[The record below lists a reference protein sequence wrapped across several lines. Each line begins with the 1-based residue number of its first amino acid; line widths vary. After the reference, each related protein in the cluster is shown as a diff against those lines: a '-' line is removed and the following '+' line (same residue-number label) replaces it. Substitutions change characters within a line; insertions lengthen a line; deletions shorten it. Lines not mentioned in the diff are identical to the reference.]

1 MTTFKT
7 PVLRGLY
14 AVTDGPRADLLEVA
28 ALALEGG
35 TRMLQYR
42 DLSRD
47 TPRRHAEAL
56 ALAQLCRAHG
66 VPLIIDHDMALA
78 VEVGARGVHLGGDE
92 DPATA
97 RRVMGE
103 QAIIG
108 VSCYDSLARA
118 EAATRAGARYVSFGA
133 FFPSST
139 KPLASLAPLELLR
152 QSAALGIARVAI
164 GGITPDNGRSLV
176 EAGADCLAVVAAVFA
191 TTDVRAA
198 AQRFTDL
205 YSSDREP
212 A

>member
-1 MTTFKT
+1 MTTFRT
-7 PVLRGLY
+7 PLFRGLY

-47 TPRRHAEAL
+47 TPRRHLEAL
-56 ALAQLCRAHG
+56 ALAQLCRAHD

-78 VEVGARGVHLGGDE
+78 VEVGAGGVHLGGDE
-92 DPATA
+92 DPAAA

-118 EAATRAGARYVSFGA
+118 EAATRAGASYVSFGA